1 MLHVRLLIRDKRP
14 GNYSIEGVF
23 NQIVTALK
31 GKVQFNEDVVRTSA
45 GRWAALL
52 KIKSGKYD
60 INHITG
66 DVHFLALSLP
76 SDSTIITVHDIGH
89 YEVTLKGIKRKLY
102 KLFWLKWP
110 LSKAKYITCISEF
123 TKNRLIEVVGIHSSR
138 IRVIYNPVPR
148 EFKFNPKVLSQ
159 VKPKILQIG
168 TGKTKNRIGLIKAAK
183 GFNCTLIFIGEL
195 HSEHKQLLNDFKIE
209 YLNPSH
215 ISQEDIYNYYKESDI
230 VFFASFYEGFG
241 LPIIEAHSVGRPVI
255 TSRCASMPEI
265 AGDAAIFVD
274 PHSPDEIRG
283 AIERITSDVTL
294 YEKLVNAGLNNI
306 KRFDSAVIAEQY
318 YQLYQTVKANLT

>member
-23 NQIVTALK
+23 NQIITVLQ
-31 GKVQFNEDVVRTSA
+31 GKVQFHEDVVSTST
-45 GRWAALL
+45 GRFAALL
-52 KIKSGKYD
+52 KVRNSTND

-76 SDSTIITVHDIGH
+76 SDSTTITVHDVGH
-89 YEVTLKGIKRKLY
+89 YEITLKGIRKKLY

-123 TKNRLIEVVGIHSSR
+123 TKNRLIEVVGIQPSR
-138 IRVIYNPVPR
+138 IRVIYNPAPR
-148 EFKFNPKVLSQ
+148 DFIFHPKILNQ
-159 VKPKILQIG
+159 TKPKILQIG

-183 GFNCTLIFIGEL
+183 GLNCTLIFIGEL
-195 HSEHKQLLNDFKIE
+195 HSEHKQLLNDLKIE

-215 ISQEDIYNYYKESDI
+215 ISQQDIYNYYKESDI
-230 VFFASFYEGFG
+230 VFFASFSEGFG
-241 LPIIEAHSVGRPVI
+241 LPIIEAYSVGRPVI

-274 PHSPDEIRG
+274 PHSPYEIRD
-283 AIERITSDVTL
+283 AIERITSDVSL
-294 YEKLVNAGLNNI
+294 YEKMVNAGLNNI
-306 KRFDSAVIAEQY
+306 KRFDPSVIAEQY
-318 YQLYQTVKANLT
+318 YQLYRTVKANHN